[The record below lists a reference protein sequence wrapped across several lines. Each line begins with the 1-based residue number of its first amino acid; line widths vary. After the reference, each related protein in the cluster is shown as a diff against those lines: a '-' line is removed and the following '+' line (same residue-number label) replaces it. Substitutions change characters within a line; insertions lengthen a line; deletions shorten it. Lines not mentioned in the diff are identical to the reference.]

1 MVRLFLVMIAGF
13 GVGVVAFI
21 GGLSAGGFAT
31 YKLMSLPPLIE
42 PPRINYQTL
51 EFPSSQTKLYLAARR
66 WGLTGDHEEVRIC
79 TRPID
84 FGSDGTCL
92 IFYTSELFY
101 GRAGEKEL
109 VVQADSVAL
118 PDYQVTRLG
127 GVDIK
132 IHELNSD
139 KHEAIRRD
147 YDRRGLMRIDAP

>member
-21 GGLSAGGFAT
+21 GGLSTGGFAT
-31 YKLMSLPPLIE
+31 YKFMSLRPLIE
-42 PPRINYQTL
+42 PPRVNYQTL

-79 TRPID
+79 TRPIEL
-84 FGSDGTCL
+84 GADGTCL

-109 VVQADSVAL
+109 VVHADSVAL

-132 IHELNSD
+132 IHGLNSD
-139 KHEAIRRD
+139 KLEAIRRD